1 MPGKPIEIGADGIDV
16 DAIVEK
22 IRARVEERRNSGFYD
37 EASVARAERYN
48 LSNLADDEQFLE
60 RYLACLRQAVIVDI
74 NDFEIVERRARFS
87 SFLKK
92 LKKGIWS
99 LLRFYT
105 YRLWSQQ
112 NQVNGMLLA
121 AFEIADQRSRA
132 RIRSLEERVA
142 ALEAR
147 LGAAAAAP
155 ADAAPAAGP
164 KEAGK

>member
-1 MPGKPIEIGADGIDV
+1 MAEPAMTIGADGIDV
-16 DAIVEK
+16 DALVER
-22 IRARVEERRNSGFYD
+22 IRARVEERRNRGFYD

-60 RYLACLRQAVIVDI
+60 RYLACLRQAVAVDI
-74 NDFEIVERRARFS
+74 NDFEIVEKRARFAPL
-87 SFLKK
+87 LKK

-132 RIRSLEERVA
+132 RIRSLEGRVA
-142 ALEAR
+142 ELEAR
-147 LGAAAAAP
+147 LGAAAGAAATGDETP
-155 ADAAPAAGP
+155 
-164 KEAGK
+164 